1 MYNTCMFKVLALAL
15 ILTACAAKPQP
26 QAVDL
31 AELRQITVNTT
42 SCANLDATIIW
53 LEQQQREAGIAPTA
67 PELLNEHDR
76 EYQARIRAMVWALR
90 IGCTNPNR
98 YRG

>member
-1 MYNTCMFKVLALAL
+1 MYNTSMLKLVAIAL
-15 ILTACAAKPQP
+15 ILTACTTKPQP
-26 QAVDL
+26 PTVDL

-53 LEQQQREAGIAPTA
+53 LEQQQQAQGITPTA

-90 IGCTNPNR
+90 IGCANPGR
-98 YRG
+98 YL